1 MEVFIT
7 INLGA
12 NQMTKLS
19 EIAMEKCGPV
29 IHAIIE
35 HPFNKELA
43 DGTLDLSKFAYYIEQ
58 DTLYLRDFARS
69 LAIIASKV
77 ALKFAKDFLS
87 FSVGSL
93 IDEQE
98 AVHVFYRQTIGHE
111 ETGKLTPATLS
122 YTSYL
127 IQVSSTAPVELAIAS
142 VLPCFLVYNI
152 VGQSIAQKTNIE
164 SQNPYQKWIE
174 AYASPAFCG
183 TVERATGIF
192 DEVSLAASVEVRH
205 LMLDAFYKS
214 AVLEWHFWNDAYN
227 QTVFDGFIKTS
238 TCEYQSI

>member
-1 MEVFIT
+1 MP
-7 INLGA
+7 
-12 NQMTKLS
+12 KLS
-19 EIAMEKCGPV
+19 EIALEKCELV
-29 IHAIIE
+29 IHAIKE

-43 DGTLDLSKFAYYIEQ
+43 DGSLNLSIFAYYIEQ
-58 DTLYLRDFARS
+58 DTLYLRDFARC

-77 ALKFAKDFLS
+77 TLKFAKDFLS
-87 FSVGSL
+87 FAEGAL

-98 AVHVFYRQTIGHE
+98 AVHGFFRQMIGHE
-111 ETGKLTPATLS
+111 GTGKLTPATLS

-127 IQVSSTAPVELAIAS
+127 IQVSSTAPVEIAIAS
-142 VLPCFLVYNI
+142 VLPCFWVYNI

-174 AYASPAFCG
+174 TYASQTFCD
-183 TVERATGIF
+183 TVERAIGIF

-214 AVLEWHFWNDAYN
+214 TVLEWHFWNDAYN
-227 QTVFDGFIKTS
+227 QTVFDAFTKPS
-238 TCEYQSI
+238 TCKHQSIKA